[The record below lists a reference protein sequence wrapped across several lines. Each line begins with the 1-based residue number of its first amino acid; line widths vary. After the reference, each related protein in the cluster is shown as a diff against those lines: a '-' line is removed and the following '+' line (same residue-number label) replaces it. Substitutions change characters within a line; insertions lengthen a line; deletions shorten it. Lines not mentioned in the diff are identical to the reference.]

1 MNSKKAFNKQV
12 TLEMEASIVYRQM
25 AIAIKVLNLPGIA
38 QWFRAQSEEEIVH
51 CEKFIKHMTDRD
63 AHPTFLATSAVKI
76 KVAAALEAR
85 VQPAE

>member
-1 MNSKKAFNKQV
+1 
-12 TLEMEASIVYRQM
+12 MEASIVYRQM

-51 CEKFIKHMTDRD
+51 CEKFTKHMTDRD
-63 AHPTFLATSAVKI
+63 ARPTFQAISGVKI
-76 KVAAALEAR
+76 KVVSVLEAR